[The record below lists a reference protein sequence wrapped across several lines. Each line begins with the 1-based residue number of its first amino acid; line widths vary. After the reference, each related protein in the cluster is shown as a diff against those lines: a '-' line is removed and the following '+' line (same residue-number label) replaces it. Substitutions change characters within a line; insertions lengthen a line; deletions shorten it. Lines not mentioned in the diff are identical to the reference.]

1 MWPSARLAMREV
13 VAGALTARDAPRGL
27 VILGHPVTQSRSP
40 DFQGAALAHAGLT
53 ITYDRLDTPPA
64 DLDET
69 LARCAASHIGGNVT
83 VPLKELVYDRC
94 ARVSAVAERAGAVN
108 TFWFDDGLL
117 VGHNTDVDGAG
128 ATIDALCP
136 GELAGP
142 VVLLGAGGS
151 AAAVL
156 LALAQRQAQ
165 SITII
170 ARTPARA
177 EALLARTGVTG
188 TVLAAGAPPADAQVH
203 EALQR
208 AVLVINATPVGMR
221 DDTQP
226 APVASL
232 GIGAAV
238 YDLVYREGGTAWTRA
253 AAARGLRAED
263 GLRMLVEQGA
273 AAFRCWFGREP
284 SREAMWRALGRP
296 APPSPMATR

>member
-1 MWPSARLAMREV
+1 MREV
-13 VAGALTARDAPRGL
+13 VAGALTARDAPRAL

-40 DFQGAALAHAGLT
+40 DFQGAALAHAGLA
-53 ITYDRLDTPPA
+53 ISYDRLDTPPA
-64 DLDET
+64 DLDAT
-69 LARCAASHIGGNVT
+69 LARCAASHTGGNVT
-83 VPLKELVYDRC
+83 VPLKELVFARC
-94 ARVSAVAERAGAVN
+94 ARVSLVAERAGAVN
-108 TFWFDDGLL
+108 TFWFEDGLL

-136 GELAGP
+136 GGVTGS

-156 LALAQRQAQ
+156 LALAQRHAP
-165 SITII
+165 SITVV

-188 TVLAAGAPPADAQVH
+188 TVIDAGAPHADARVH

-208 AVLVINATPVGMR
+208 AMLVINATPVGMR
-221 DDTQP
+221 DDAHP
-226 APVASL
+226 APVAAL
-232 GIGAAV
+232 GAGAAV

-284 SREAMWRALGRP
+284 ARDVMWQALGRP
-296 APPSPMATR
+296 APPSPTGPR